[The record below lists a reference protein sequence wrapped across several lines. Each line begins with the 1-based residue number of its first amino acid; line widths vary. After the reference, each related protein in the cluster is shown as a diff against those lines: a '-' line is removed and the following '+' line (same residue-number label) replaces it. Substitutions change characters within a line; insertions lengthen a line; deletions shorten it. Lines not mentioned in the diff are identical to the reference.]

1 MTTEVQ
7 LPKAEAEF
15 GRDWLAHIMELQE
28 EYQRFIYGVN
38 PKDLPLDAKIAA
50 MHTMFTALV
59 CEAVET
65 MDEVGWKPWATSQ
78 FINTEKA
85 QGEVI
90 DQLHF
95 VMNQA
100 LLLGMT
106 PTMVY
111 EKYVEKQERNRERQR
126 VGYSGVDEKCLA
138 CKRDIG
144 DVKAATGLDPV
155 LAKNLKGQYC
165 GECGRGDTWVIPS

>member
-1 MTTEVQ
+1 MRAKA
-7 LPKAEAEF
+7 LPKAEPLLN
-15 GRDWLAHIMELQE
+15 GDWLAHIMELQE
-28 EYQRFIYGVN
+28 EYQRFMYGVN

-50 MHTMFTALV
+50 LHTMFTALV

-65 MDEVGWKPWATSQ
+65 MDEVGWKPWATKK

-126 VGYSGVDEKCLA
+126 VGYSGVDEKCIR
-138 CKRDIG
+138 CKRDIR
-144 DVKAATGLDPV
+144 DVQAATGLPPV
-155 LAKNLKGQYC
+155 GVADTKTWYC
-165 GECGRGDTWVIPS
+165 GECTKEWTKPE